1 MPQVTPL
8 YAFIAVDVWTTAL
21 TIAWN

>member
-8 YAFIAVDVWTTAL
+8 ELWKH
-21 TIAWN
+21 